1 MSQQHDQFQEDEI
14 LPLQV
19 TGCTGGDFQLYNDV
33 ERAVECAIGSEGP
46 GVGPLGQSV
55 RLASIANRP
64 PLSCMIDLVTG
75 PSSDCGTEIPPDRR
89 QAAFDTFSNIT
100 GFRPANLG
108 FIFNQVTHEQREL
121 LNIQTFYMF
130 FPLFILSLLAIWL
143 LVGFGWMS
151 WPIGLFLSAL
161 VFLIIYGFSL
171 LYRMQANNFL
181 DNQDTIWENEVVNVQ
196 DNFEDTVAYW
206 PQGLFGVACSVTST
220 GGTGW
225 VCNNGDDCPGC
236 PECPQSTNTCSGKCP
251 GRNSNKTRRRKAGKE
266 KERKRDGKGMTVA
279 PQRAVLTKRHKSRGV
294 K

>member
-1 MSQQHDQFQEDEI
+1 MSIQHSFDEPEI
-14 LPLQV
+14 IPLQA
-19 TGCTGGDFQLYNDV
+19 TGCTAGHFQLYNEV

-55 RLASIANRP
+55 LLAGLASQP

-75 PSSDCGTEIPPDRR
+75 PSSDCGTEIPASRR
-89 QAAFDTFSNIT
+89 RAAYDAFTDIT
-100 GFRPANLG
+100 GFRPANFG
-108 FIFNQVTHEQREL
+108 VFFSQVTNEQREL
-121 LNIQTFYMF
+121 LNINAFYMF
-130 FPLFILSLLAIWL
+130 FPLFILSLLTIWL

-161 VFLIIYGFSL
+161 MFLIIYGFSL

-181 DNQDTIWENEVVNVQ
+181 VNQNAIWQNEAINAQ

-225 VCNNGDDCPGC
+225 RCNDGGDDCPGC
-236 PECPQSTNTCSGKCP
+236 PEYLQSSSHVCTGNCAKSSRVNSRSRSGP
-251 GRNSNKTRRRKAGKE
+251 GH
-266 KERKRDGKGMTVA
+266 TVA
-279 PQRAVLTKRHKSRGV
+279 PQRATLTKRKNRRSR